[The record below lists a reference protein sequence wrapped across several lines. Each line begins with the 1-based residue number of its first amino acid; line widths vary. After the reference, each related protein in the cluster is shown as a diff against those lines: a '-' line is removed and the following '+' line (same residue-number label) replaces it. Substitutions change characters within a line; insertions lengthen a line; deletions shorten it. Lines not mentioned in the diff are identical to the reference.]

1 MEVDIMETTTV
12 QTEKIPGFI
21 DLIRIMILIALFGL
35 MICFESS
42 AQVNTKTYDNPL
54 QSIAV
59 EEIIQLIEML
69 DSIESEKGSEI
80 NDQAIIDHQLLAED
94 IEEDMLPESW
104 MTGNDPG
111 RTNSSGNM
119 TVNIHTDIQ
128 PEILMYNPL
137 TWKK

>member
-1 MEVDIMETTTV
+1 METTTV